1 MQLIRLWTL
10 IILTRLSQIQIQ
22 FHLKNHHLLINRTV
36 INMKIKNE
44 KLIAIALFCI
54 FIFTG
59 SASAA
64 VDFPEDEA
72 GISAYVKATS
82 SIDLNDAKSVFATI
96 ERETS
101 NYIIGTV
108 ALDQHTEEQY
118 PHVYVSTDGWIVA
131 YYPNDRPSSWLLP
144 WADYAGG
151 PISSTTLSEALGI
164 VASAVGGTT
173 TGLKYYD
180 FRYPDA
186 SKMMIIIES
195 EKGGTNFFEVTI
207 PTNFLTYAVDW
218 SHYNIIHSTYD
229 HNPKSSY
236 GYLNDVQF
244 SAIGS
249 TGAHYGSFTGQF
261 ENGIEQTIKILAQA
275 YSTGRIGLVLEYAE

>member
-1 MQLIRLWTL
+1 
-10 IILTRLSQIQIQ
+10 
-22 FHLKNHHLLINRTV
+22 
-36 INMKIKNE
+36 MKIRNE
-44 KLIAIALFCI
+44 KLIAIALLCI
-54 FIFTG
+54 FLFAG

-82 SIDLNDAKSVFATI
+82 SVDLNDAKSVFATI

-101 NYIIGTV
+101 DYIIGTV

-131 YYPNDRPSSWLLP
+131 YYPDDRPSSWLLP

-186 SKMMIIIES
+186 SKMMIIVES
-195 EKGGTNFFEVTI
+195 ESNGENFFKVKI
-207 PTNFLTYAVDW
+207 PTSFLTYAIDW
-218 SHYNIIHSTYD
+218 SHYNIPSGT
-229 HNPKSSY
+229 NPWSS
-236 GYLNDVQF
+236 GYLNDAKF

-249 TGAHYGSFTGQF
+249 NSANYGSFSGQF
-261 ENGIEQTIKILAQA
+261 ENGIEQTLKI
-275 YSTGRIGLVLEYAE
+275 STGGGTGRIGLVLEYAK

>member
-1 MQLIRLWTL
+1 
-10 IILTRLSQIQIQ
+10 
-22 FHLKNHHLLINRTV
+22 
-36 INMKIKNE
+36 MKIRNE
-44 KLIAIALFCI
+44 KLIAIALLCI
-54 FIFTG
+54 FIFAG

-72 GISAYVKATS
+72 GISAYVKATTS
-82 SIDLNDAKSVFATI
+82 ADLNDVKPILTTI

-118 PHVYVSTDGWIVA
+118 PHVYISTDGWIVA

-144 WADYAGG
+144 WAEYAGG
-151 PISSTTLSEALGI
+151 PISSTTLSKAVGI
-164 VASAVGGTT
+164 AAVAVGGTT

-195 EKGGTNFFEVTI
+195 EKGGTNFFKVTI
-207 PTNFLTYAVDW
+207 PTNFLNYAVDW
-218 SHYNIIHSTYD
+218 SHYNIIHSY
-229 HNPKSSY
+229 KSITSY

-249 TGAHYGSFTGQF
+249 NGAHYGSFTGQF
-261 ENGIEQTIKILAQA
+261 ENGIEQTLKISAQGH
-275 YSTGRIGLVLEYAE
+275 STGRIGLVLEYEE